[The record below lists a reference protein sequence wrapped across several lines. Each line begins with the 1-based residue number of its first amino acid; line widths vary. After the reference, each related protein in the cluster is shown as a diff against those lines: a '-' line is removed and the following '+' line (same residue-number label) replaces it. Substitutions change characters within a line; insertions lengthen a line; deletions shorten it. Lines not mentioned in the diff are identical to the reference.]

1 MAVYET
7 TFEKDEKI
15 LLEEAANLIVNQ
27 SGNARGGHMAL
38 TARRVIF
45 QAHKLNIGKKFE
57 EFSFG
62 EIKRNEQGAYYVF
75 VKGNNLLMQMNDNM
89 LVQFVLKAGRAEV
102 VKGEILRLLSRVK
115 QADNTILKKSETV
128 SQQNTSGGDSNAR
141 IKADVKGFFGKMK
154 DGAIKGK
161 QEAAIRKAYRIE
173 EEKRKPHIKKIRHER
188 ALTPQEQQTID
199 MIKMERDAKIAE
211 WSRQGVSFFEATF
224 TRALPYDNRI
234 KEIEERCVWY
244 EEIVIP
250 PEVDPDVP
258 IEIDEEAIRKS
269 ISSLL

>member
-38 TARRVIF
+38 TVKRVIF

-57 EFSFG
+57 EFYLS
-62 EIKRNEQGAYYVF
+62 EIKRNEQGAYYIF
-75 VKGNNLLMQMNDNM
+75 VKGNNLLLQMNNNM
-89 LVQFVLKAGRAEV
+89 LVQFVLKAGRAEI
-102 VKGEILRLLSRVK
+102 VKGEILQQVSKVK
-115 QADNTILKKSETV
+115 QNDNTPLKNSEPEPQQITSDV
-128 SQQNTSGGDSNAR
+128 DRNSQ
-141 IKADVKGFFGKMK
+141 KKVDVKGFWGKMK
-154 DGAIKGK
+154 DEAIKKK
-161 QEAAIRKAYRIE
+161 QEAAIRRAYDME

-211 WSRQGVSFFEATF
+211 WSRQGVVFFEATF

-244 EEIVIP
+244 EEVVIP
-250 PEVDPDVP
+250 PEVDPSVP
-258 IEIDEEAIRKS
+258 IDIDEEAIRKS
-269 ISSLL
+269 INSIL